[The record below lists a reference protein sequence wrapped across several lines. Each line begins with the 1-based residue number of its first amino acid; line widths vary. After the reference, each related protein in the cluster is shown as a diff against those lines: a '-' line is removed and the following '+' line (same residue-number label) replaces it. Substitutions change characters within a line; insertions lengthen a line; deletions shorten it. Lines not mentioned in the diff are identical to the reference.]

1 MTPPMRKM
9 RQTPPR
15 DPEKEAHHPS
25 LCRSRRPRPHTH
37 SRPPETS
44 QNLPSRSP
52 HPQNPLHPYHRQVS
66 PSPSTKKNAF
76 RSALHLSRAGP
87 EETRALKAAYH
98 QRIHRDQSNLTPLDS
113 ETFIQT
119 ALELLASDRCLQKAW
134 ASWPWPGA
142 GPPRSSLALPSATL
156 RYPALIFD
164 GQLENPA
171 SSRYKFRALPH
182 PVLGGGRNKTNT
194 AGGRPQEMYGLKT

>member
-1 MTPPMRKM
+1 MRKT

-52 HPQNPLHPYHRQVS
+52 HPKSPLHPCHRQVS

-76 RSALHLSRAGP
+76 RSALQLSRAGKP
-87 EETRALKAAYH
+87 EETRSLNAGHH

-119 ALELLASDRCLQKAW
+119 ALELLAADRHPPKR
-134 ASWPWPGA
+134 PGPHGLDRA
-142 GPPRSSLALPSATL
+142 QARRDLLLALPSATL

-171 SSRYKFRALPH
+171 SSRYQFRALPH
-182 PVLGGGRNKTNT
+182 PVLGGG
-194 AGGRPQEMYGLKT
+194 